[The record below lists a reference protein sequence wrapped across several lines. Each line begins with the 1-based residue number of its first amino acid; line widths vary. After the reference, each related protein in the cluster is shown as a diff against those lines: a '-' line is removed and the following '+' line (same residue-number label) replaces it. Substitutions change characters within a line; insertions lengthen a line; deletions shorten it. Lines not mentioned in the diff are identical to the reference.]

1 MSKSSYTSYSLAQIV
16 SIGLA
21 NGASSDQITR
31 IAIQHFKAANWTTAE
46 QYRFRQ
52 QIAELIAKQRHRK

>member
-1 MSKSSYTSYSLAQIV
+1 MSKPSHTSHSLAQIV
-16 SIGLA
+16 RIGLA

-31 IAIQHFKAANWTTAE
+31 IAIQHFKAANWTAAE

-52 QIAELIAKQRHRK
+52 QIAELIAKQRHKK